1 MGRER
6 KRKKFPYK
14 GVRNGGVESKRK
26 SNVLFPG
33 QSRDEGKH
41 IKMHRPDAAVTI
53 NETNR

>member
-1 MGRER
+1 MGRE
-6 KRKKFPYK
+6 RKKFPYK
-14 GVRNGGVESKRK
+14 GVRRGGGGIKRK